1 MAPTPLLQTVVARTN
16 TLAFRAP
23 EIAAGIRLEVD
34 VDTLAVAAA
43 RHGDFLDKETRE
55 LLHAAENGFDC
66 ELDGGRGL
74 AFRCGKPNQDHL
86 PPSSSPSS
94 REFARKSPWKPP
106 SAADA
111 AGQAGGRYKI
121 RTEPPRRHGMEIYA
135 VGPLDQGDADGIR
148 TTPPRYS
155 AKITHKLWGR
165 TVFS

>member
-1 MAPTPLLQTVVARTN
+1 
-16 TLAFRAP
+16 
-23 EIAAGIRLEVD
+23 
-34 VDTLAVAAA
+34 
-43 RHGDFLDKETRE
+43 
-55 LLHAAENGFDC
+55 LHAAENGFDC

-135 VGPLDQGDADGIR
+135 VGPLDQGNADGIR

-165 TVFS
+165 TEKNCRAFVSNAGPLGCRNAGLIPFPRPRSPFHDCRGVGQDV